1 MVLGSRQANTGD
13 FKSVCELQECQ
24 SHDYKWAKNNTLN
37 TLTVKGLHSSPTLG
51 TSLGFSGTPAGV
63 FFS

>member
-1 MVLGSRQANTGD
+1 MGCWEVGKQTLETL
-13 FKSVCELQECQ
+13 KVCELQECE
-24 SHDYKWAKNNTLN
+24 SHDNKWARNN